1 MKLKLKPT
9 ILTVLAVFAFGTVA
23 ASYFRSVFI
32 DEIGEPNS
40 NYVRSVLQDKDGYIW
55 FGSINGL
62 CRYDG
67 YNMMMV
73 TPSEAPNRKLMLD
86 SRIQAMRE
94 WKERYLFIRLRGRLY
109 SCYDIQQDA
118 FVDYTGNGSYKDPYR
133 NYYITQDSCLWLFGN
148 EDGCK
153 RMVEKDG
160 TFTSFKYTA
169 ENHQL
174 PSNNVE
180 FIEDG
185 TNGNIWIGTGSGMV
199 LVKNGQLRTVRNSGH
214 FITMVTAGEK
224 EYFMT
229 REGEVWLA
237 QANGN
242 LTLQTTPQQAGLAMP
257 PVVAS
262 AATAG
267 KIYITTTGE
276 TYEYDIAARKLS
288 PSTTVHLTNG
298 QLKTDNRGNRI
309 LYMPNG
315 EMWYFGPQQPIHL
328 QDVYSDMLYQL
339 NSEPRFEIVTDSKG
353 VIWVSTFGNGIY
365 SYNPQTQMTHH
376 VKSTLDSYSPLK
388 TNYLVSL
395 YEDKSGNIWACQE
408 YMGVVC
414 LSEEDDNVEY
424 QNFGETDA
432 TDHSNII
439 RLMKR
444 TGSDVIYIA
453 NMYNGLKRTDGN
465 LGNPQYINTIN
476 DDVVALTTDKDQHL
490 WIGTRKSGVYVDGK
504 NFQHVKDDA
513 SSLDEGK
520 ISDIFCD
527 SKGRVWISIF
537 DKGIDYAEP
546 DGNGGYRFRHLF
558 AGKNQIEQ
566 PRSMLQ
572 DHAGYIWVASS
583 GGVYYFHPDEIL
595 KDPSRFQRLAT
606 NVNHDDGVEVHC
618 LYEDTNHQVWTGTI
632 GFGVVTFDNSQ
643 AGKPVVKETMNVA
656 KGLVNNNVQLII
668 GDQEGKVWMGTDN
681 GLSMYNPKNQQLL
694 SFFLSPH
701 SMGNMFTENSVL
713 TLNNQHIAFGTR
725 HGVLI
730 IDPANFKIHKDQ
742 FPLAITDIQINGVS
756 YRDIGKESPIKGAL
770 THTQEISLGHEQNS
784 LTFYFSDFDYSA
796 GKNTKYTYKL
806 EGVDEEWS
814 PLSNINFATYKNLSP
829 GTYRLFVRSCNSNG
843 IWNDKTVELEI
854 CIRSPWWATWWA
866 YLIYLFFLAA
876 IGFQAYHHF
885 KRVYELNNKVKVEK
899 QLTEYKLRFYT
910 NISHEFRTPLTIIKG
925 SMERLM
931 SVGQLPGEMKQ
942 PLSSMRKGTD
952 RMLRLINQLLEF
964 RKMEQGKLQLGLE
977 ETNIVE
983 FLQDIWLTFRE
994 TAENKRINYQ
1004 FIPFAKEHH
1013 IFVDKSF
1020 LDKIMYNLLSNA
1032 LKYTPSKHDVVL
1044 RVRHDNDQRRTLIIV
1059 EDTGI
1064 GIPKEKQEELFTR
1077 FNRSS
1082 FLKDSIGI
1090 GLHLTQEL
1098 VRVHHGTIEYQ
1109 EKEEGGSIFTVTL
1122 PDDKT
1127 VYQENDFLVADNAVL
1142 KEEND
1147 QQQQTLTSYKEQVSS
1162 PMNELTVLVVEDDTS
1177 IQEYLREELQHYFH
1191 VDCASNGAEALEM
1204 IKEKRPDLII
1214 SDVMMPTMT
1223 GFELTNKLRADKE
1236 LADIPIILLTALTSE
1251 EKMVKGFDSGADAYI
1266 EKPFSPSVLIARCR
1280 QLLNQR
1286 NQLRTS
1292 YAKEVV
1298 GKVSA
1303 PEIIIEEQD
1312 RRFQELLDTWL
1323 SMHLTDSSL
1332 NIDSFA
1338 ESMGY
1343 GRTTFFK
1350 KVKKITGQT
1359 PNDYIK
1365 TMRMNHAAELLKDD
1379 KLTISQ
1385 VSYMVGI
1392 DDPYYF
1398 SKSFKAFFGVTPS
1411 NYRKG
1416 KTS

>member
-1 MKLKLKPT
+1 MKAKLKLT

-23 ASYFRSVFI
+23 ASYFRAVFV
-32 DEIGEPNS
+32 EEVGEPNS
-40 NYVRSVLQDKDGYIW
+40 NYIRSVVQDKDGYIW

-67 YNMMMV
+67 YNMMTI

-94 WKERYLFIRLRGRLY
+94 WKDRYLFIRLRGRLY
-109 SCYDIQQDA
+109 SCYDILNDT
-118 FVDYTGNGSYKDPYR
+118 FVDYTGNESYQDTYR
-133 NYYITQDSCLWLFGN
+133 NFYITKDSCLWLFGN
-148 EDGCK
+148 EGGCK

-160 TFTSFKYTA
+160 RFTSEKYTA
-169 ENHQL
+169 ETKRI
-174 PSNNVE
+174 PSDNVE

-185 TNGNIWIGTGSGMV
+185 FHGDIWIGTESGVAVMRNGK
-199 LVKNGQLRTVRNSGH
+199 LQTVKNSGH
-214 FITMVTAGEK
+214 FISMVVVNDK
-224 EYFMT
+224 EYFIT
-229 REGEVWLA
+229 RDGEVYLA

-242 LTLQTTPQQAGLAMP
+242 LTLQATPQQSGIVMP

-262 AATAG
+262 AATTD
-267 KIYITTTGE
+267 KIYITTTGA
-276 TYEYDIAARKLS
+276 TYEYELKTRRLS
-288 PSTTVHLTNG
+288 LSEHIRLTNG
-298 QLKTDNRGNRI
+298 QLKIDNRGNRI

-315 EMWYFGPQQPIHL
+315 DMWYFGTPQPIHL
-328 QDVYSDMLYQL
+328 QDVYSDMLLQL
-339 NSEPRFEIVTDSKG
+339 NSEPRFEFITDSKG
-353 VIWVSTFGNGIY
+353 TIWVSTSGNGIY
-365 SYNPQTQMTHH
+365 SYQPQTQESKHFRT
-376 VKSTLDSYSPLK
+376 TQDSFSPLK
-388 TNYLVSL
+388 TNYLVNI
-395 YEDKSGNIWACQE
+395 YEDRSGNIWACQE

-414 LSEEDDNVEY
+414 LSEEDNHVEY

-444 TGSDVIYIA
+444 TGDNMIYIA
-453 NMYNGLKRTDGN
+453 NMYNGLKTTDGN
-465 LGNPQYINTIN
+465 MGSPQFVNQIH
-476 DDVVALTTDKDQHL
+476 DDVVALATDKEHHL
-490 WIGTRKSGVYVDGK
+490 WYGTRKSGIYVDGK

-513 SSLDEGK
+513 HSIDDGK

-527 SKGRVWISIF
+527 SKGHVWISIF

-546 DGNGGYRFRHLF
+546 DGNGGYRFHHLF
-558 AGKNQIEQ
+558 TGDNSIEQ

-583 GGVYYFHPDEIL
+583 EGVYYFHPDEIL
-595 KDPSRFQRLAT
+595 KDPKRYQQLSI
-606 NVNHDDGVEVHC
+606 NNSEGEVHC
-618 LYEDTNHQVWTGTI
+618 VYEDQRHQVWAGTI
-632 GFGVVTFDNSQ
+632 GLGVAIFDNTH
-643 AGKPVVKETMNVA
+643 AGKPVFKEVKNVGN
-656 KGLVNNNVQLII
+656 GLVNNNVQLII
-668 GDQEGKVWMGTDN
+668 GDKKGKVWFGTDN
-681 GLSMYNPKNQQLL
+681 GLSMYDPHTKELL
-694 SFFLSPH
+694 SFFPSTN
-701 SMGNMFTENSVL
+701 SMGNMFTENAAL
-713 TLNNQHIAFGTR
+713 TLNDQRLAFGTR

-730 IDPANFKIHKDQ
+730 IDPINFKIQKNQ
-742 FPLAITDIQINGVS
+742 FPLAITDININGVS
-756 YRDIGKESPIKGAL
+756 YRDMGKESPITGSL
-770 THTQEISLGHEQNS
+770 THTKKISLGHEQNS

-796 GKNTKYTYKL
+796 GKKTKYTYKL
-806 EGVDEEWS
+806 EGIDEDWS
-814 PLSNINFATYKNLSP
+814 SPSFINFATYKNLSP
-829 GTYRLFVRSCNSNG
+829 GTYHLLVRSCDSNG
-843 IWNDKTVELEI
+843 MWNDHTVDLEI

-866 YLIYLFFLAA
+866 YLIYLFILAG
-876 IGFQAYHHF
+876 IGFLIYRHF
-885 KRVYELNNKVKVEK
+885 KRIYDLNNKVKVEK

-925 SMERLM
+925 SMERIM
-931 SVGQLPGEMKQ
+931 SIQQIPGEMKS

-964 RKMEQGKLQLGLE
+964 RKMEQGKLQLALE
-977 ETNIVE
+977 ETDIVE
-983 FLQDIWLTFRE
+983 FLMDIWLTFRE
-994 TAENKRINYQ
+994 TAESKQINYQ
-1004 FIPFAKEHH
+1004 FIPFAKEHK

-1044 RVRHDNDQRRTLIIV
+1044 RVRHDNDQQKTVIMV

-1098 VRVHHGTIEYQ
+1098 VRVHHGTIGYQ
-1109 EKEEGGSIFTVTL
+1109 EKEGGGSIFTVTL

-1127 VYQENDFLVADNAVL
+1127 VYQEDDFLVADNVVL

-1147 QQQQTLTSYKEQVSS
+1147 VQQQNQTSYKEQVSS
-1162 PMNELTVLVVEDDTS
+1162 PMNELSILVVEDDTS
-1177 IQEYLREELQHYFH
+1177 IQEYLREELQHYFY
-1191 VDCASNGAEALEM
+1191 VDTASNGAEALEM

-1223 GFELTNKLRADKE
+1223 GFELTNKLRSDKE

-1298 GKVSA
+1298 GKVSV

-1398 SKSFKAFFGVTPS
+1398 SKSFKVFFGVTPS